1 MTAGGAPGPRSMRW
15 RYAVWLAATVLFL
28 LNFFRRGIDLFSVA
42 LTAIIVALS
51 FAIEQVETRT
61 RRPLRNFLRVA
72 LASFALALVLILMPV
87 MMGAGL
93 WIGLILWAALS
104 GGALVWCVYYERTEP
119 L

>member
-28 LNFFRRGIDLFSVA
+28 LNFFRQGIDFFSIA
-42 LTAIIVALS
+42 LTAIIVALG
-51 FAIEQVETRT
+51 FAIEHVETQT
-61 RRPLRNFLRVA
+61 RRPLKNFLRVTLASCA
-72 LASFALALVLILMPV
+72 LAIVLILMPV
-87 MMGAGL
+87 MMGTGL

>member
-1 MTAGGAPGPRSMRW
+1 MTAGGAPRPRSIRW

-28 LNFFRRGIDLFSVA
+28 LNFLRHGIDLFSIA
-42 LTAIIVALS
+42 LTAILVALGL
-51 FAIEQVETRT
+51 AVERVEMETQ
-61 RRPLRNFLRVA
+61 RPLRNFLRVA
-72 LASFALALVLILMPV
+72 LVSFALGLVLILMPV

-104 GGALVWCVYYERTEP
+104 GGALVWCVHYERTEP